1 MLARVV
7 NRTCEPLEECAP
19 LRDPFSEVAAT
30 MSFEP
35 SESGRGKRGTRNPVE
50 VKLSS
55 TGLDTSGLTVG
66 AMSGV
71 CGGGRGA
78 FRAS

>member
-1 MLARVV
+1 MGT
-7 NRTCEPLEECAP
+7 TCELLEEYALECP
-19 LRDPFSEVAAT
+19 VFGSGGSGGR
-30 MSFEP
+30 

-55 TGLDTSGLTVG
+55 TGLDTSGLAVG
-66 AMSGV
+66 AMLGMR
-71 CGGGRGA
+71 GGGRGT